1 MYKLLIVDDEQIER
15 EREWHILS
23 NGISMIYSC
32 AAQHGMELMHLGRFK
47 RMCRI

>member
-15 EREWHILS
+15 EGMHILS

>member
-15 EREWHILS
+15 EGMAHFIH
-23 NGISMIYSC
+23 GISMIYSC